1 MADYYWFITY
11 LLGLFF
17 GFMIGKRH
25 WMEEGRKKVLREQ
38 AIMAEIREMA
48 ERQHA
53 QLAKWRQEQSNQ
65 RRQNETEPEN

>member
-25 WMEEGRKKVLREQ
+25 WMEEGRKMVLREQ

-48 ERQHA
+48 ERQNA
-53 QLAKWRQEQSNQ
+53 QLAKWRQEQNNQ
-65 RRQNETEPEN
+65 RRQNEARPEN

>member
-48 ERQHA
+48 ERQNA
-53 QLAKWRQEQSNQ
+53 QLAKWRQEQNNQ
-65 RRQNETEPEN
+65 RRQNEAEPEN